1 METLTIKD
9 IFGKARELSGEKQD
23 QFLMDLPFNHLKCL
37 ELVAMMYD
45 LDEIDPE
52 LFGKIKRMNL
62 SRQTAISP
70 DESFTGGTIQTPQR

>member
-1 METLTIKD
+1 
-9 IFGKARELSGEKQD
+9 
-23 QFLMDLPFNHLKCL
+23 MDLPFNHLKCL

-45 LDEIDPE
+45 LDETDPE

-70 DESFTGGTIQTPQR
+70 DESFTDSTIQTPQR